1 MGNFVTVA
9 KTTDLQAGAGKSVT
23 AGGKT
28 IALFNVDGAYCA
40 IDDTC
45 THRGGPLS
53 EGDLN
58 GRMVTCPWH
67 GGQFDVTTGEV
78 KGPPAPKSVTRY
90 AVRIQGD
97 EVQVEV

>member
-9 KTTDLQAGAGKSVT
+9 KTTDLQAGSGKAVT

-28 IALFNVDGAYCA
+28 IALFNVDGTYCA
-40 IDDTC
+40 IDDSC
-45 THRGGPLS
+45 SHRGGPLS

-58 GRMVTCPWH
+58 GSIVTCPWH
-67 GGQFDVTTGEV
+67 AGRFDVTTGEV
-78 KGPPAPKSVTRY
+78 KSPPPPKSVIRY